1 MNARH
6 LRFTTGLLALAMAA
20 LPIAAPA
27 QSQTETISGK
37 IASIDDADN
46 ISLNDDRGFIDNV
59 RLQQNTV
66 INPPHTSLQP
76 GMTVRITGAA
86 RGNVFAANQI
96 DISGLQQPQPVPPPE
111 RDQPAPPPYRDQ
123 PPMQPQPQPFDQQP
137 QVQRGP
143 QPQPL
148 DPVVSGELAGG
159 ELTGGITAGLDSKTA
174 FVGEDVILSG
184 VSSADGSIHNAT
196 LYGSVTEVSHPSQG
210 RAAQLDIHF
219 ERLQLRNGAT
229 YRVDGVVTQMNVN
242 TKNNA
247 LKEVGGAL
255 AGMLIG
261 NAIGKTVFG
270 ASGGGIVGAI
280 GGFFVAKDNKTDVVV
295 PQNSLVTVHLI
306 SARRQGR

>member
-6 LRFTTGLLALAMAA
+6 VRLSTGLLALAMAV
-20 LPIAAPA
+20 LPLSAPAQA
-27 QSQTETISGK
+27 QSQTETITGK

-66 INPPHTSLQP
+66 INPPRTSLQP

-86 RGNVFAANQI
+86 RGSVFAANQI
-96 DISGLQQPQPVPPPE
+96 DISGIPQQQPAPAPY

-123 PPMQPQPQPFDQQP
+123 PPVQQPQP
-137 QVQRGP
+137 V
-143 QPQPL
+143 

-159 ELTGGITAGLDSKTA
+159 ELTGGITNGLDSKSA
-174 FVGEDVILSG
+174 FVGQDVILTG

-196 LYGSVTEVSHPSQG
+196 LYGSVTDVSRPSQG

-229 YRVDGVVTQMNVN
+229 YRVDGVVTQMNVD

-295 PQNSLVTVHLI
+295 PQNSLVTVHLV

>member
-20 LPIAAPA
+20 LPLSAPA
-27 QSQTETISGK
+27 QSQTETITGK

-46 ISLNDDRGFIDNV
+46 ISVNDDRGFIDSV

-66 INPPHTSLQP
+66 INPPRTSLQP
-76 GMTVRITGAA
+76 GMIVRITGAA

-96 DISGLQQPQPVPPPE
+96 DISVPAQAQPVPPPY

-123 PPMQPQPQPFDQQP
+123 PPSDQQPPFQQQP
-137 QVQRGP
+137 QVQRAP
-143 QPQPL
+143 QPPA

-159 ELTGGITAGLDSKTA
+159 ELTGGITTGLDSKSA
-174 FVGEDVILSG
+174 FVGEDVILTG
-184 VSSADGSIHNAT
+184 VSSSDGSIHNAT
-196 LYGSVTEVSHPSQG
+196 LYGSVTAVSRPSQG

-219 ERLQLRNGAT
+219 QRLQLRNGAT

-261 NAIGKTVFG
+261 NAIGKTILGVG
-270 ASGGGIVGAI
+270 GGGIVGAV
-280 GGFFVAKDNKTDVVV
+280 GGFLVAKDNKTDVVV
-295 PQNSLVTVHLI
+295 PQNSLVTVHLV
-306 SARRQGR
+306 SARRQSR